1 MKKFNWNEVKEAG
14 TFLPAGGYVCGI
26 TSVEDVPDKEY
37 LMFKFDIAE
46 GEYSNYYRSLNESK
60 GFWGGSFVKSYK
72 EKALS
77 FFKSMIICFEKSN
90 EGFKFV
96 DDEKTFKRKRIGLVL
111 SEEEYE
117 KKDGSIGTRLYV
129 SDFKTVDEIRNG
141 EYKVAELKKLAG
153 SSTSAYRDLPMI
165 EDDDDDLP
173 FN

>member
-1 MKKFNWNEVKEAG
+1 MKKINWNEVKEAG

-37 LMFKFDIAE
+37 LIFEFDIAE
-46 GEYSNYYRSLNESK
+46 GKFINYYRSLNERK
-60 GFWGGSFVKSYK
+60 NFWGGTFVKSYK

-77 FFKSMIICFEKSN
+77 FFKSMIVCFEKSN

-96 DDEKTFKRKRIGLVL
+96 DDEKSFKRKRIGLVL

-129 SDFKTVDEIRNG
+129 SDFKTVEDIRNG
-141 EYKVAELKKLAG
+141 KYKVAELKKLAG
-153 SSTSAYRDLPMI
+153 TSAPGYRELPVLD
-165 EDDDDDLP
+165 DDDDDLT

>member
-1 MKKFNWNEVKEAG
+1 MKRINWNEVKEAG

-37 LMFKFDIAE
+37 LMFEFDIAE
-46 GEYSNYYRSLNESK
+46 GEFINYYRSLNERK
-60 GFWGGSFVKSYK
+60 NFWGGTFVKSYK

-77 FFKSMIICFEKSN
+77 FFKSMIVCFEKSN
-90 EGFKFV
+90 EGFRFV
-96 DDEKTFKRKRIGLVL
+96 DDEKSFKRKRIGLVL

-129 SDFKTVDEIRNG
+129 SDFKTVEDIRNG
-141 EYKVAELKKLAG
+141 KYKVAELKKLAG
-153 SSTSAYRDLPMI
+153 TSSPGYRELPVLD
-165 EDDDDDLP
+165 DDDDDLP

>member
-1 MKKFNWNEVKEAG
+1 MNG
-14 TFLPAGGYVCGI
+14 DG
-26 TSVEDVPDKEY
+26 
-37 LMFKFDIAE
+37 
-46 GEYSNYYRSLNESK
+46 R
-60 GFWGGSFVKSYK
+60 
-72 EKALS
+72 
-77 FFKSMIICFEKSN
+77 
-90 EGFKFV
+90 
-96 DDEKTFKRKRIGLVL
+96 L